1 MQRAWENEIGARVMR
16 GLKLDP
22 TTLLML
28 QLSSNGIPNPKR
40 EFKFHDIRKWRFD
53 LAWPDK
59 KVAIEIDG
67 GAFAFGGGKH
77 MQPRD
82 LEKLNTAAAM
92 GWKVYRFSPEMI
104 RKSMAIKFLL
114 EYSE

>member
-1 MQRAWENEIGARVMR
+1 MKR

-22 TTLLML
+22 TTLLLL
-28 QLSSNGIPNPKR
+28 QLRANNIPLPIR
-40 EFKFHDIRKWRFD
+40 EYRFHATRKWRFD
-53 LAWPDK
+53 FAWPDL

-82 LEKLNTAAAM
+82 LEKLNTAASM
-92 GWKVYRFSPEMI
+92 GWKVYRFSPDMI
-104 RKSMAIKFLL
+104 RNGVAINFLL
-114 EYSE
+114 EAHEYKT